1 MKNIYLPIAL
11 CLGLLLPLPAWLSAQ
26 DTADRADHTTWAVTP
41 PAYESNMIITAVI
54 DIEGEESMDPND
66 KVAAFIGGTNNIRG
80 VASPMFVPAL
90 NRYIVSLFV
99 YSDTGNPDPI
109 TFQAYDASTGLVLPC
124 ITTETFAAD
133 KLVGSIANP
142 DTIFTIRLEISF
154 NKGDVLCAADNF
166 GYAKADITGGTP
178 PYSLLWSTGSTAD
191 SISGLSAGRYYLS
204 VTDANSFTKVDSV
217 DILNLNRPIQA
228 PLLVAGPGTAVCQGT
243 SVYIFAFSAET
254 GSPAYQWYDIFN
266 NPINIG
272 QSLSLPDI
280 AAPTQ
285 VFAEANVRNC
295 LSPRTSI
302 SIAVSPAPN
311 AAFNVSSN
319 SVNTQQAVVFTPV
332 ALTPGASYLWQFG
345 DGATSALPNPQHAYA
360 NQGNYLVQL
369 TVSTAAGCTAQ
380 SFQFIAVREREI
392 DVLFTLTR
400 PECPTDASG
409 EIFAQAIN
417 GAPPYTYQWSTGS
430 TASNLLGL
438 LPGTYGLTIQ
448 DSEGNARS
456 TSIQLQAQQ
465 ALLAPVLS
473 VNGGDAAI
481 CRGDDVWISASSN
494 ATDAEYY
501 WYRDFAGTDLR
512 YIGTSIVLFDI
523 QASQTFWVETRRGSC
538 RSALR
543 TPVNIV
549 VTRPDARFET
559 SVEVAFAG
567 QVIEFEA
574 LNPQFG
580 YAYAWDFGDNTPNAP
595 GTFRLH
601 SYDAPGV
608 YEARF
613 TATAANGC
621 SATER
626 LLLNIL
632 GLPQGGGGD
641 MAAAVTPQPANC
653 AGDASGSAT
662 AQVLGGTAPFSY
674 QWSDGSSGSII
685 SGLLPG
691 QYSVTV
697 QDASGNTATATATVG
712 ALYSQI
718 PIPQAI
724 VNGNQGV
731 CAGDNIW
738 LAASSALPGAEYRW
752 YDADDNL
759 LFVGNPLFFDDFQG
773 PYRLFLESRLGGCA
787 SAARAEVIVPGEPA
801 FPAFSASPAVV
812 PEGGSIAFTPDTIVP
827 GHRYLWDFGD
837 GSFAEDT
844 IAANQYFF
852 QGTYRVVLTVVTPDS
867 CRASQ
872 DMFINVY
879 GQSGGLA
886 LAFNLQHVAC
896 PDEAT
901 GSASSIVL
909 GGVPPYSYQWANGS
923 TAASLA
929 GLAAG
934 DYPLTVTDAL
944 GNTAEAVAG
953 ILSAQPELLAPDVF
967 INAGLPVCQ
976 GGTAW
981 AAASSNISGAG
992 FYWYDAPVGGQLRFV
1007 GNPLILDNI
1016 QGPQAFFAE
1025 ARYGGC
1031 VSAGRTEALI
1041 QVQSPD
1047 AGFSTSATIAEV
1059 GMTVSFNADAGPAG
1073 QSYSWSFG
1081 DGDLADGPS
1090 ASHAYDAPGIYEA
1103 RLSVSLPSGCTA
1115 SQTRIIRV
1123 VPGNIGLS
1131 ASFLVTPATCAQGGQ
1146 PGSAVAQAS
1155 GGTPPYGYLWSNGG
1169 SGPSQQNLGVGTYSV
1184 TVMDALGAMIVQAVD
1199 ITALTPAV
1207 GLPSVTVNGGQPFCF
1222 GEPGLAAAISDAAGA
1237 EYRWWDAP
1245 TGGNLLFVGASYP
1258 LGGAQSNTAIYV
1270 EAFYQGCSSPGRQ
1283 EVLIEPQGPDAA
1295 FTVSGDTILVGVPV
1309 SFAPA
1314 AQNPAYEYFWRFG
1327 DGAQSSQ
1334 MMPQHTYQTEGQYL
1348 ASLDV
1353 RDEDGCAATQTK
1365 VIEVSF
1371 GQALGLV
1378 LSPAGVQC
1386 YSDAAGTI
1394 LAEAF
1399 NGTPPYDFQW
1409 SNGMSGA
1416 FIQGLAPGAY
1426 SVTATDSGG
1435 RSISGQATVSSASG
1449 QLLPPQAVVSGGNT
1463 VCPDEYLV
1471 IYAFDNQGNADNFLW
1486 YSAPQGGTLLGTGN
1500 LYSEFG
1506 LANNRVYYVESANGA
1521 CRSGQRTEVQV
1532 FADNPNQ
1539 GFTASA
1545 NTLAAGGAVS
1555 FIPVLAEPSYQ
1566 YQWSF
1571 GDGGASS
1578 QMSPVHT
1585 YANPGSYE
1593 VRLTVASDNGCS
1605 REVARQNYIQV
1616 ISATGLAALFDITHV
1631 DCAGDADGAIAAT
1644 VFNGTPPFSYLW
1656 STGATGPSI
1665 SGLAPGSYSLTVT
1678 DALGMS
1684 TVQAASVSNLYST
1697 PQAPFISANAS
1708 EPLCSGQLAVLT
1720 ASSGQAVSAYY
1731 WYDSAGTLIGTGPS
1745 FVAEPQG
1752 GSTFT
1757 IFAESQRG
1765 SCSSSRRMREFQ
1777 VESLDASFSVAGS
1790 LQPQAG
1796 QAVQFVPAQAGYAQY
1811 AWAFGD
1817 GATSTAASPQH
1828 AYAAE
1833 GSYTV
1838 SLAVTSAN
1846 GCTAAGSRPGY
1857 IQVQPAV
1864 LFSISANIT
1873 NTLCAADVQGR
1884 IDLAVAGGVPPY
1896 EVSWSNGASG
1906 ASLQGL
1912 PAGSYAYTVTDSGG
1926 NTLESSATVEN
1937 LDVAIPPPAVLANGG
1952 APACKGELA
1961 YLIGS
1966 TPGYPLAAIYWFE
1979 DAAEPD
1985 EFFSGNLLV
1994 LPPMQQSV
2002 QLYAESVV
2010 NGCRSARVPA
2020 QVAMQAPPADF
2031 NISPSADLE
2040 EGDLVQFTPAS
2051 PAPPYTYLWQFG
2063 DNGWSSSPAP
2073 YYYYNLSGSF
2083 DVSLTVT
2090 DGDGCKNTVMREGF
2104 VQVRPYDG
2112 FSPGELEERGL
2123 QQPVAGSDIAGI
2135 SFPNPFAES
2144 ATLVLKVEGQGW
2156 HRLALRD
2163 MYGRPAWAANAY
2175 FRAGVEQ
2182 LELNFAEASL
2192 PSGMYL
2198 LQVEGPDGRKA
2209 IFKLVKN

>member
-66 KVAAFIGGTNNIRG
+66 KVAAFIGSTNNIRG

-109 TFQAYDASTGLVLPC
+109 TFQVYDASTGLVLPC

-166 GYAKADITGGTP
+166 GYAKANITGGTP
-178 PYSLLWSTGSTAD
+178 PYSLLWSNGSTAD
-191 SISGLSAGRYYLS
+191 SISGLNAGRYYLS
-204 VTDANSFTKVDSV
+204 VTDANNFTKVDSV
-217 DILNLNRPIQA
+217 DILDLDRPIQA
-228 PLLVAGPGTAVCQGT
+228 PLLVAGPGTAACQGT

-254 GSPAYQWYDIFN
+254 QSPAYQWYDIFN
-266 NPINIG
+266 NPINVG
-272 QSLSLPDI
+272 QSLSLPNI

-285 VFAEANVRNC
+285 VFAETNVRNC

-319 SVNTQQAVVFTPV
+319 SVNTQQAVVFTLAAFNP
-332 ALTPGASYLWQFG
+332 AATYSWQFG

-360 NQGNYLVQL
+360 AQGNYLVQL

-392 DVLFTLTR
+392 DILFTLTR

-409 EIFAQAIN
+409 AIFAQAIN

-430 TASNLLGL
+430 ANNNLLGL
-438 LPGTYGLTIQ
+438 LAGTYSVTVQ

-456 TSIQLQAQQ
+456 ASIQLQAEQ
-465 ALLAPVLS
+465 ALSAPTLV
-473 VNGGDAAI
+473 VDGGNAAI
-481 CRGDDVWISASSN
+481 CQGDDVWVNASSN

-501 WYRDFAGTDLR
+501 WYRDAAGTDLR

-523 QASQTFWVETRRGSC
+523 QASQAFWVETRRGSC

-559 SVEVAFAG
+559 SVEVAYAG
-567 QVIEFEA
+567 QPIEFEA

-580 YAYAWDFGDNTPNAP
+580 YTYVWDFGDNTPNAP

-613 TATAANGC
+613 TATAVNGC

-626 LLLNIL
+626 LLINIL
-632 GLPQGGGGD
+632 ALPQSGGAD
-641 MAAAVTPQPANC
+641 MSAAITPQPANC

-674 QWSDGSSGSII
+674 QWSNGSSSGSI

-697 QDASGNTATATATVG
+697 QDAGGNTATATATVG

-787 SAARAEVIVPGEPA
+787 SAGRAEVIVPGEPI

-812 PEGGSIAFTPDTIVP
+812 PEGGSIAFTPDTIVA

-867 CRASQ
+867 CRASR

-944 GNTAEAVAG
+944 GNTAEAVAS

-967 INAGLPVCQ
+967 VNAGLPVCQ

-1007 GNPLILDNI
+1007 GNPLILGNI
-1016 QGPQAFFAE
+1016 QGPQVFFAE

-1047 AGFSTSATIAEV
+1047 AGFSASATIAEA
-1059 GMTVSFNADAGPAG
+1059 GMAVSFNANAGPAG
-1073 QSYSWSFG
+1073 QSYAWSFG
-1081 DGDLADGPS
+1081 DGSLADGPS

-1115 SQTRIIRV
+1115 SQARIIRV

-1131 ASFLVTPATCAQGGQ
+1131 ASFLATPATCAQGGQ

-1169 SGPSQQNLGVGTYSV
+1169 AGPSQQNLGVGTYSV
-1184 TVMDALGAMIVQAVD
+1184 TVMDALGAMIVQEVE
-1199 ITALTPAV
+1199 ITALTPAI
-1207 GLPSVTVNGGQPFCF
+1207 GLPSVTVNGGQPLCLGGGGF
-1222 GEPGLAAAISDAAGA
+1222 AAAITGFAGA
-1237 EYRWWDAP
+1237 EYRWWDAAN
-1245 TGGNLLFVGASYP
+1245 GGNLLYVGPSYP
-1258 LGGAQSNTAIYV
+1258 VISLQANDTIYV
-1270 EAFYQGCSSPGRQ
+1270 EAFYRGCFSAGRRT
-1283 EVLIEPQGPDAA
+1283 VPLEPQGPDA
-1295 FTVSGDTILVGVPV
+1295 
-1309 SFAPA
+1309 SFAIIGEPA
-1314 AQNPAYEYFWRFG
+1314 SIGLPVGFEPVAQDASYSYFWQFG
-1327 DGAQSSQ
+1327 DGGQSQQ
-1334 MMPQHTYQTEGQYL
+1334 MLPQHAYQAEGQYL
-1348 ASLDV
+1348 ISLTV
-1353 RDEDGCAATQTK
+1353 TDGNGCSAT
-1365 VIEVSF
+1365 SF
-1371 GQALGLV
+1371 SIIGVGTGQPLAV
-1378 LSPAGVQC
+1378 LLDPIGTQC
-1386 YSDAAGTI
+1386 YDDAAGAI
-1394 LAEAF
+1394 QAEAF
-1399 NGTPPYDFQW
+1399 NGTPPYDYQW

-1416 FIQGLAPGAY
+1416 FIQGLLPGTY
-1426 SVTATDSGG
+1426 SVTVTDSEG
-1435 RSISGQATVSSASG
+1435 RSALSQAEVASAVG
-1449 QLLPPQAVVSGGNT
+1449 QLLAPVAVVSGGNT
-1463 VCPDEYLV
+1463 VCTDEYLV
-1471 IYAFDNQGNADNFLW
+1471 IYAFDNQNNASNFLW
-1486 YSAPQGGTLLGTGN
+1486 YNAPQGGNLLAAGN

-1506 LANNRVYYVESANGA
+1506 LANNRVYYVEAASGG
-1521 CRSGQRTEVQV
+1521 CRSPRTEVQV
-1532 FADNPNQ
+1532 FADNPNR
-1539 GFTASA
+1539 GFVASA
-1545 NTLAAGGAVS
+1545 NTLVAGGAVS
-1555 FIPVLAEPSYQ
+1555 FTPVLDEPSYE
-1566 YQWSF
+1566 YQWFF
-1571 GDGGASS
+1571 GDGATSS

-1585 YANPGSYE
+1585 YANPGSYD
-1593 VRLTVASDNGCS
+1593 VRLIVASPGGCA
-1605 REVARQNYIQV
+1605 REALRQSYIQV
-1616 ISATGLAALFDITHV
+1616 VSATGLAALFDITHV
-1631 DCAGDADGAIAAT
+1631 DCEGQTDGAISAA
-1644 VFNGTPPFSYLW
+1644 VLNGTPPFSYQW
-1656 STGATGPSI
+1656 STGATGASI
-1665 SGLAPGSYSLTVT
+1665 SNLSPGGYSLTVT
-1678 DALGMS
+1678 DAMGLN
-1684 TVQAASVSNLYST
+1684 TVQSAAVAVLYST
-1697 PQAPFISANAS
+1697 PQAPFISANSA
-1708 EPLCSGQLAVLT
+1708 EPLCGGQAVVLT
-1720 ASSGQAVSAYY
+1720 ASSGQAASAYY
-1731 WYDSAGTLIGTGPS
+1731 WYNSAGALLGTGPS
-1745 FVAEPQG
+1745 LVAEPQG
-1752 GSTFT
+1752 SPFV

-1765 SCSSSRRMREFQ
+1765 SCFSARRMREFA
-1777 VESLDASFSVAGS
+1777 VEVLDAGFSVAGS

-1796 QAVQFVPAQAGYAQY
+1796 QPVQFVPAQPGYAQY
-1811 AWAFGD
+1811 SWSFGD
-1817 GATSTAASPQH
+1817 GAAATAFSPQH

-1833 GSYTV
+1833 GSYGV
-1838 SLAVTSAN
+1838 SLAVTSLS
-1846 GCTAAGSRPGY
+1846 GCTATESRPAY
-1857 IQVQPAV
+1857 IQVQPEAV
-1864 LFSISANIT
+1864 LSISAGIV
-1873 NTLCAADVQGR
+1873 NTLCAADEQGGVELS
-1884 IDLAVAGGVPPY
+1884 ITGGVPPY

-1937 LDVAIPPPAVLANGG
+1937 LAAAIPPPAILANGG

-1966 TPGYPLAAIYWFE
+1966 TPGYPLAGIYWYE

-2031 NISPSADLE
+2031 NISPGTDLE
-2040 EGDLVQFTPAS
+2040 EGDLVQFTPANPDPS
-2051 PAPPYTYLWQFG
+2051 YTYLWQFG
-2063 DNGWSSSPAP
+2063 DNGWSASPAP

-2083 DVSLTVT
+2083 GVSLTVT
-2090 DGDGCKNTVMREGF
+2090 DGDGCKNTVMRENF

-2144 ATLVLKVEGQGW
+2144 VTLVLKVEGQGW

-2198 LQVEGPDGRKA
+2198 LQVEGPEGRKA